1 MDFES
6 TANELTKVSEKG
18 LSAVSSLCK
27 TQVELE
33 DRVKTLKSELKE
45 AEQKLREISHDLL
58 PSAMQEHNLKTLQTE
73 DGHEITVADF
83 VSAHI
88 TEANRKDAH
97 DWLVS
102 NGFGSIIKNTVT
114 ASFGR
119 NEDNKAKDLLADL
132 QGQGMAVTNKVWV
145 EPQTLKSFVKEQTG
159 KGENIPHDIFGVF
172 LGLQTKIRRK

>member
-27 TQVELE
+27 MQVELE
-33 DRVKTLKSELKE
+33 DRVKTLKSELNE

-97 DWLVS
+97 EWLVS

-132 QGQGMAVTNKVWV
+132 QGKGMTVSNKVWV
-145 EPQTLKSFVKEQTG
+145 EPMTLKSFVKEQTG
-159 KGENIPHDIFGVF
+159 KGENIPHDLFGVF
-172 LGLQTKIRRK
+172 LGLQAKVRRK

>member
-1 MDFES
+1 MDFET

-18 LSAVSSLCK
+18 LSNVSSLCK
-27 TQVELE
+27 KQLQLE
-33 DRVKTLKSELKE
+33 DRVKELKAELKE
-45 AEQKLREISHDLL
+45 TEGTLREISQDLL
-58 PSAMQEHNLKTLQTE
+58 PSAMQEQNLKTLQTE
-73 DGHEITVADF
+73 DGHEITVTDF

-88 TEANRKDAH
+88 SEANRKDAH
-97 DWLVS
+97 DWLTS
-102 NGFGSIIKNTVT
+102 NGFGSLIKNTVT

-159 KGENIPHDIFGVF
+159 KGENIPHDLFGVF

>member
-6 TANELTKVSEKG
+6 TANELTKVSQKG
-18 LSAVSSLCK
+18 LSSVSSLCK
-27 TQVELE
+27 KQIDLE
-33 DRVKTLKSELKE
+33 DKVKTLKLELKE
-45 AEQKLREISHDLL
+45 TEQKLREISQDLL

-73 DGHEITVADF
+73 DGHEISVADF

-97 DWLVS
+97 EWLTS

-119 NEDNKAKDLLADL
+119 NEDNHAKDLLADL
-132 QGQGMAVTNKVWV
+132 QSRGMTVTNKVWV

-159 KGENIPHDIFGVF
+159 KGENIPHDLFGVF
-172 LGLQTKIRRK
+172 LGLIAKVRRK

>member
-18 LSAVSSLCK
+18 LSSVSSLCK
-27 TQVELE
+27 KQLELE
-33 DRVKTLKSELKE
+33 DRVKALKAELKE
-45 AEQKLREISHDLL
+45 TEQFLREISTDLL
-58 PSAMQEHNLKTLQTE
+58 PSAMQEYNLKTLKTE
-73 DGHEITVADF
+73 DGHEITVSDF

-88 TEANRKDAH
+88 SEANRQEAH

-102 NGFGSIIKNTVT
+102 NGHGSLIKNHVT
-114 ASFGR
+114 AQFGR